1 MAEERWCSTKSPMQN
16 TVFMS
21 IKSPTELRDGDI
33 ETTSLLRTM
42 RKLSNSTL

>member
-21 IKSPTELRDGDI
+21 IKSPTNQEMEI
-33 ETTSLLRTM
+33 
-42 RKLSNSTL
+42 